1 MSLFS
6 IFKKHKK
13 KLFCRLSADLSEI
26 DIFLETHKI
35 IKLTEGEVNT
45 VGPAYPERGTWDM
58 EGQLYRVLLYKKLE
72 NP

>member
-1 MSLFS
+1 MVDVTFFS
-6 IFKKHKK
+6 IFKNVKKKK

-45 VGPAYPERGTWDM
+45 VGPAYPELWNLGYGGPT
-58 EGQLYRVLLYKKLE
+58 L
-72 NP
+72 PCSFI

>member
-1 MSLFS
+1 MVDVTFFS
-6 IFKKHKK
+6 IFKNIKKK

-45 VGPAYPERGTWDM
+45 VGPAYPE
-58 EGQLYRVLLYKKLE
+58 L
-72 NP
+72 